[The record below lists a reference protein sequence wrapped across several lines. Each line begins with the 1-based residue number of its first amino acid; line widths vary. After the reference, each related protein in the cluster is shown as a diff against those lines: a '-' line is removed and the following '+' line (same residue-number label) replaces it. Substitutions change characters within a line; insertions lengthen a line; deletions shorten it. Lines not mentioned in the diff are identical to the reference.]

1 MKLDL
6 NSFFS
11 RLLVTLAI
19 NICFVAGLANA
30 ATVTDVKKKKKTA
43 TIDAGTSSG
52 FSKGISVCFSDSSG
66 TKIGCAKIS
75 DATESTSTIKLTP
88 KLVRKLKKGA
98 TADLQ
103 SGGTKTAAAGADP
116 APNRTNVKGLYVLTP
131 VPPIQY
137 NKISFSIPESSATA
151 VESLW
156 NIAEKSGMSFI
167 GGALEM
173 EFGVGTSMSLAFGF
187 RYRMYRDFLAESD
200 YGTTTEQETIYAET
214 TMKSTTMGGWFDFYF
229 AQFGSA
235 PFFFRLGS
243 GLDVDMAKLTLQA
256 DKLSETNAT
265 DPETIATAESSLNLV
280 SLRLGLQMNLFF
292 KPIGLVFGL
301 HPIVPLAAMGSKYED
316 EITDSNSSKVTPL
329 TASEDLK
336 ISIDHKKASF
346 GLEVTTGLYVAF

>member
-1 MKLDL
+1 MVVVHCCK
-6 NSFFS
+6 S
-11 RLLVTLAI
+11 RLLALLALI
-19 NICFVAGLANA
+19 LLSSVGTAKA

-43 TIDAGTSSG
+43 TIDAGTSTG
-52 FSKGISVCFSDSSG
+52 FSKGISVCFSDDEG

-75 DATESTSTIKLTP
+75 DATETTATIKLTP
-88 KLVRKLKKGA
+88 KLIRKLKKGA
-98 TADLQ
+98 NADLQ
-103 SGGTKTAAAGADP
+103 SAGASAGTAGADP
-116 APNRTNVKGLYVLTP
+116 APNRTNVKGLYALTL

-137 NKISFSIPESSATA
+137 NKISFSIPESSATT

-173 EFGVGTSMSLAFGF
+173 EFGVGKSMSLAVGF

-200 YGTTTEQETIYAET
+200 YGVTPEQVTTYAET
-214 TMKSTTMGGWFDFYF
+214 SMKSTSMGGWFDFYF

-235 PFFFRLGS
+235 PFFFRLAS
-243 GLDVDMAKLTLQA
+243 GLDVDMAKLTLQS

-265 DPETIATAESSLNLV
+265 DPEPIATAESALNLI

-292 KPIGLVFGL
+292 KPLGLVFGL
-301 HPIVPLAAMGSKYED
+301 HPVVPLAAMGSKYSD
-316 EITDSNSSKVTPL
+316 EIADSNSSKVAPL

-336 ISIDHKKASF
+336 IAIDHKKASF